1 VVIRQYDWASFS
13 KVLYYN
19 DDDEDDRMRNVD
31 DDDVNLEEG
40 SGDSNDDVILN
51 FIDDVSH
58 MVLWFS
64 VTNNNS
70 TYSSGKRKAR
80 QYSTTQGEKK

>member
-13 KVLYYN
+13 KVFYYN
-19 DDDEDDRMRNVD
+19 DDDDDDGMRNVD

-51 FIDDVSH
+51 FIDDVSN
-58 MVLWFS
+58 MV
-64 VTNNNS
+64 V
-70 TYSSGKRKAR
+70 
-80 QYSTTQGEKK
+80 